1 MSGRFKNVFRGSNDP
16 RKFFLPNTNLEK
28 KREGFL
34 HVRRQNVNLQRLW
47 NEFTFTAGE
56 QEFYAEKGFQ
66 NEPARCKDCRMARKN
81 ASGRNGQRR
90 EVVMY
95 DTICAEC
102 GKETQVPFKPTNA
115 RPVYCKEC
123 FDAKR
128 Q

>member
-16 RKFFLPNTNLEK
+16 RKFFLPNTDLERK
-28 KREGFL
+28 ERDFYMFEDKTLICKDCG
-34 HVRRQNVNLQRLW
+34 

-66 NEPARCKDCRMARKN
+66 NEPARCKDCRTARKN

-95 DTICAEC
+95 DAVCAEC
-102 GKETQVPFKPTNA
+102 GKETQVPFKPTNT